1 MIVNQKVS
9 LPKLVNKKHLKIQNF
24 NRLKTKL
31 KKRNRLRHLLSAKI
45 LNRMMEI
52 EVLLFKWINIWKV

>member
-9 LPKLVNKKHLKIQNF
+9 IPKLVNKKHLKIQNF

-45 LNRMMEI
+45 LNRMMKI